1 MVATRTGVVLD
12 GGDGEE
18 RANVDDITE
27 DAVIFCLKEYVHV
40 DECLNKIIV
49 AAENGANTVV
59 WDNVSEKEETNHVWH
74 CTGGVSGVGWER
86 GGGGGEGAE

>member
-1 MVATRTGVVLD
+1 MRGGGSGLRPKLVLCVSVCVHVCMVATRTGVVLD

-49 AAENGANTVV
+49 AAEHGAHTVV
-59 WDNVSEKEETNHVWH
+59 
-74 CTGGVSGVGWER
+74 SGR
-86 GGGGGEGAE
+86 G